1 MGNSQELVDELCAWL
16 DSEGYTGT
24 EPPKIHGSNT
34 LLITV
39 MLRKEPRMS
48 GLSYGKTGALEAE
61 G

>member
-1 MGNSQELVDELCAWL
+1 M
-16 DSEGYTGT
+16 
-24 EPPKIHGSNT
+24 EPPNIHGSNT

-39 MLRKEPRMS
+39 MLMKEPRMS